1 MSKRFS
7 AESVMIAF
15 KLLKSLFKESVNDAD
30 VLGNNAVI
38 SVENIIPPKIK
49 TAAIM
54 PNLIIISLQS

>member
-7 AESVMIAF
+7 AESVMIVF

-54 PNLIIISLQS
+54 PNLIIISL

>member
-54 PNLIIISLQS
+54 PNLIIISL